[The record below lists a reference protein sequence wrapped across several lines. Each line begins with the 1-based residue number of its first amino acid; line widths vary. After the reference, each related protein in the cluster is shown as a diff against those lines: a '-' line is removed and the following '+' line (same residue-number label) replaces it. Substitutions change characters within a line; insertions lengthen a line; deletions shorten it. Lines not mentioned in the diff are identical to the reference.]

1 MFRNRTK
8 RFWIILIVVVAAFA
22 FYLPSLVAFHYTA
35 ATQRTGFLI
44 RPWRSWSFAWS
55 ALTVPADSKLKTSG
69 EALRAADAMFANSQV
84 DPHTVRLLFL
94 DEGDP
99 YTFTHEAGGKKVSTT
114 ITPPGRF
121 VWQVTGSIDTGA
133 GARPDTIVALLDY
146 ESGKV
151 LYDVRNDL
159 TTTPPET
166 PLPATSPAASP
177 PPSGSPTP

>member
-8 RFWIILIVVVAAFA
+8 RFWVILIVVVAGFV

-35 ATQRTGFLI
+35 STQRTGFLI
-44 RPWRSWSFAWS
+44 RPWRSWSFAWA

-69 EALRAADAMFANSQV
+69 EALRRADALFAGSQV
-84 DPHTVRLLFL
+84 DPHAVRLLFL

-99 YTFTHEAGGKKVSTT
+99 YTFTHEAGGNKVSTT

-121 VWQVTGSIDTGA
+121 VWQVTGSVDTGA
-133 GARPDTIVALLDY
+133 GSSDTVVALLDY

-151 LYDVRNDL
+151 LYDVRHDL
-159 TTTPPET
+159 TTTVPTT
-166 PLPATSPAASP
+166 PTTPGVPAGSPA
-177 PPSGSPTP
+177 PSGSPSP